1 MEMTG
6 SFQHMLPLICV
17 SMVAYV
23 TADMLNGKPVYDIL
37 LERSLKKQ
45 QKAKIQMKY
54 KRLLF
59 EVVVENGSDLDGKCI
74 HQISWPQYSLVINIR
89 RGENEISPVGD
100 TRIQAGDYIYIFA
113 NERDGAQL
121 SSLGQVG
128 IQ

>member
-1 MEMTG
+1 
-6 SFQHMLPLICV
+6 
-17 SMVAYV
+17 
-23 TADMLNGKPVYDIL
+23 
-37 LERSLKKQ
+37 
-45 QKAKIQMKY
+45 MKY

-74 HQISWPQYSLVINIR
+74 HQISWPQYSLVINIK

-113 NERDGAQL
+113 NERDGAKL

-128 IQ
+128 SQ